1 MNGSRTLFRV
11 VMAIAGALL
20 LSAVMFLISVVLD
33 LPSTLAAVLEG
44 VAAVAGAWYG
54 WRLARNTRLGRA
66 RG

>member
-20 LSAVMFLISVVLD
+20 FSAVMFLISVVLD
-33 LPSTLAAVLEG
+33 LSTTVAAVLEG
-44 VAAVAGAWYG
+44 VAAVVGAWYG
-54 WRLARNTRLGRA
+54 WRLARGIRLGR